1 MIMKRK
7 LPVIALALL
16 LEAAPGAAWQDRDVR
31 VKVGD
36 NVPDFEVELVDG
48 ARVVM
53 KELRGK
59 VVLLNFWATWNPP
72 CLEEF
77 KRVETDILKRFE
89 ETDLYYV
96 AISRED
102 TREQVEAFREKTGY
116 RFPMGLDPGRE
127 IFSLFAAASIPRD
140 FVINREG
147 KIVYMSS
154 GYTETKFAGMVRQVA
169 VLLDR
174 E

>member
-1 MIMKRK
+1 M
-7 LPVIALALL
+7 
-16 LEAAPGAAWQDRDVR
+16 EAAPGAAGQDREVR

-36 NVPDFEVELVDG
+36 NVPDFEVKLVDG

-127 IFSLFAAASIPRD
+127 IFSLFAAA
-140 FVINREG
+140 
-147 KIVYMSS
+147 
-154 GYTETKFAGMVRQVA
+154 
-169 VLLDR
+169 
-174 E
+174 